1 MESLEMAGAPETL
14 IDVYKEVLGVA
25 ITSNGRYAL
34 TSSADGVV
42 RLWDLNEKRQVH
54 KFVGHSDWAW
64 GACMTPDGRVAASCS
79 RDWTVRVWDLV
90 TCSEKCKIQHNGE
103 VMAVAIT
110 DDGSKVVSCEGK
122 NVMLWDPSSG
132 RQVGVKKGHTSVVR
146 CVAVDFEKVI
156 SGSQDNTIRVWELEG
171 WTCRMT
177 LEGHTAVVRGLAL
190 RADMLVS
197 CSLDASI
204 MVWNLKNGE
213 LLTRLEGH
221 QADVRGVALSGDG
234 TLAVSCS
241 FDRSVRVWDVGRGQ
255 ETACFTGHTDKIF
268 GVALDESGYRAV
280 SCSWDLSMR
289 VWDIRGGT
297 HSIIQPHSSSTVT
310 RTQAPDSLIGSHGI
324 IAAVQAAMSRKAGY
338 QLQSDEISEEPEVL
352 EDDGLV
358 DMNLRSNL
366 VLESRKR
373 KQRIR
378 VEIDEETGPVTLTS
392 DMQGQTPSPGLMSSM
407 VDVLSKMT
415 GRKEAGEIEADEE
428 AWVAKILQEEATS
441 NRKGISLKPFS
452 RDDPGSDDELDWEDD
467 DEEQILRK
475 VKDTWRSR
483 SSLALVLGFLCFF
496 PWLAGCCI
504 AGGLRSK
511 DKMVR

>member
-1 MESLEMAGAPETL
+1 
-14 IDVYKEVLGVA
+14 
-25 ITSNGRYAL
+25 
-34 TSSADGVV
+34 
-42 RLWDLNEKRQVH
+42 
-54 KFVGHSDWAW
+54 
-64 GACMTPDGRVAASCS
+64 
-79 RDWTVRVWDLV
+79 
-90 TCSEKCKIQHNGE
+90 
-103 VMAVAIT
+103 
-110 DDGSKVVSCEGK
+110 
-122 NVMLWDPSSG
+122 
-132 RQVGVKKGHTSVVR
+132 
-146 CVAVDFEKVI
+146 
-156 SGSQDNTIRVWELEG
+156 
-171 WTCRMT
+171 MT

-310 RTQAPDSLIGSHGI
+310 RTQAPDSL
-324 IAAVQAAMSRKAGY
+324 
-338 QLQSDEISEEPEVL
+338 
-352 EDDGLV
+352 
-358 DMNLRSNL
+358 

-378 VEIDEETGPVTLTS
+378 VEIDEETGPVT
-392 DMQGQTPSPGLMSSM
+392 
-407 VDVLSKMT
+407 
-415 GRKEAGEIEADEE
+415 
-428 AWVAKILQEEATS
+428 
-441 NRKGISLKPFS
+441 
-452 RDDPGSDDELDWEDD
+452 
-467 DEEQILRK
+467 
-475 VKDTWRSR
+475 
-483 SSLALVLGFLCFF
+483 
-496 PWLAGCCI
+496 
-504 AGGLRSK
+504 
-511 DKMVR
+511 